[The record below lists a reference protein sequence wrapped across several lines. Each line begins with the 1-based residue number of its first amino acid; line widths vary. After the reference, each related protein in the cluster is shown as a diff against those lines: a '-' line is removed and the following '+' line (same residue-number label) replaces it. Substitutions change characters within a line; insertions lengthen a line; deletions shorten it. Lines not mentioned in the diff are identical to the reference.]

1 MEENERKEE
10 ENPPLKSSSKEKQS
24 QLVTTP
30 SLKDSVKE
38 KQTSHK
44 PKRKSKVKRAASELK
59 DRTTSVP
66 SYPKFSTVRDDVIV
80 YLNIGGYKYTT
91 KKSTLCDC
99 GKPNYF
105 TSLLDGLFPI
115 TRDSKGY
122 IFIDRP
128 GKYFEPILEYLLTGD
143 INIPSELSIPALVKE
158 AAFYCIDF
166 PLNETHESLSFVTDS
181 WLLDRFENRAYLKIS
196 SIADS
201 ILVIVLKQFKEH
213 ADKSKKIETRPFLI
227 NDQTP
232 VNNWLD
238 RTEYGRDY
246 KRFEFIDE
254 QKKLYS
260 LDGCIVNDEYFT
272 LLDDAENR
280 TTIINYCQHNDL
292 TVDIVP
298 VTISVPGVSFGNGSF
313 TLGYKFIHL
322 GSLNSDYKNNRHFHS
337 RKNVDKIIKT

>member
-1 MEENERKEE
+1 MEEVQIVNNK
-10 ENPPLKSSSKEKQS
+10 
-24 QLVTTP
+24 
-30 SLKDSVKE
+30 VKV
-38 KQTSHK
+38 
-44 PKRKSKVKRAASELK
+44 KRKSKKKSTSDLKTTPDLKRRGS
-59 DRTTSVP
+59 P
-66 SYPKFSTVRDDVIV
+66 VRNSKQNDEIV

-91 KKSTLCDC
+91 KKSTLCTET
-99 GKPNYF
+99 PNYF
-105 TSLLDGLFPI
+105 STLLDGQFPI
-115 TRDSKGY
+115 TRDMKGY

-128 GKYFEPILEYLLTGD
+128 GKYFEPILEYLITGD
-143 INIPSELSIPALVKE
+143 INIPSDLSIPALVKE

-166 PLNETHESLSFVTDS
+166 PLNETHESLSFVTDT

-201 ILVIVLKQFKEH
+201 ILSIVLKQFKEH
-213 ADKSKKIETRPFLI
+213 ADQSMKIETRPFLI

-260 LDGCIVNDEYFT
+260 QEGCIVNDEYFT
-272 LLDDAENR
+272 LLDDPDNR

-292 TVDIVP
+292 TIDILP
-298 VTISVPGVSFGNGSF
+298 VTISVTGVTNGNGSF
-313 TLGYKFIHL
+313 TLGYKFVHL
-322 GSLNSDYKNNRHFHS
+322 GDSKNRFFPLREKYGS
-337 RKNVDKIIKT
+337 GLRFY